1 MNGQNL
7 FVDRNAEATDVVS
20 SRRAS
25 ARRIGRG
32 EPRGECGRR
41 GELREPGRKRSEARE
56 KGGGRRGE
64 PNERREVGG
73 ASRMTEGVEND
84 QFSALVQTV

>member
-1 MNGQNL
+1 MCPSQYFLIHRVVQWLNGHNL

-20 SRRAS
+20 STRAS

-64 PNERREVGG
+64 PDEDGG
-73 ASRMTEGVEND
+73 
-84 QFSALVQTV
+84 